1 VSRKVIVSF
10 PNFAYWRCR
19 AGLFFGGRAP
29 RTKKLPFKWYDTPNI
44 HFMSLKDFE
53 DFCGE
58 IGAKIETKIPLLG
71 NRRSPV
77 KFAPNIFAEQAI
89 YLTSRK

>member
-1 VSRKVIVSF
+1 Q
-10 PNFAYWRCR
+10 
-19 AGLFFGGRAP
+19 
-29 RTKKLPFKWYDTPNI
+29 LPFEWYDTPNI
-44 HFMSLKDFE
+44 HVISIRDFD
-53 DFCGE
+53 DFCE
-58 IGAKIETKIPLLG
+58 KIGAKIETKIALIG